1 MSTKEDLSE
10 LQRANTLLRK
20 GYELQKL
27 SVRKVYPNQLALKL
41 RLIEISVDYLTNPLL
56 GYQ

>member
-27 SVRKVYPNQLALKL
+27 SVRETYSNLLALN
-41 RLIEISVDYLTNPLL
+41 YA
-56 GYQ
+56 

>member
-27 SVRKVYPNQLALKL
+27 SVRETYSNQLALN
-41 RLIEISVDYLTNPLL
+41 YA
-56 GYQ
+56 